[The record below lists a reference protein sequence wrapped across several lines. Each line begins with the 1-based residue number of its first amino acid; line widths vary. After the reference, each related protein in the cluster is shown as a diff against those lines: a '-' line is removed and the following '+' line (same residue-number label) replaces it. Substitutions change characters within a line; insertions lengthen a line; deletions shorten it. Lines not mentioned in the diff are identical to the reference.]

1 MPRQCDEKSTS
12 AAWREPEVDAKLQR
26 RVQRYGWDKAAEDYE
41 RFWAAQLRPAQDLL
55 LAFAGIR
62 RGEQVLDVA
71 CGTGLVSLQAAAA
84 TGPGGR
90 VVGTD
95 ISERMV
101 ERAREEAGRRSVEHV
116 VFQRVDAEAL
126 DLPDA
131 AFDAAICALGLMYVP
146 DPLRALQ
153 EMHRTLAP
161 GGRAVAAVWGAR
173 KRCGWAEIFP
183 IVESRVQSDVCPMFF
198 HLGTGDRLAQ
208 AFRDAGF
215 SDVRAERITTELAY
229 EGEGQALGA
238 AFAGGP
244 VAMAYSRF
252 DQPTRESAD
261 AAYLASIAAF
271 RRGSGYRVPGEFV
284 VVRGDR

>member
-1 MPRQCDEKSTS
+1 M
-12 AAWREPEVDAKLQR
+12 DAKLQR

-55 LAFAGIR
+55 LSLAAIR
-62 RGEQVLDVA
+62 SGERVLDVA
-71 CGTGLVSLQAAAA
+71 CGTGLVSLQAAAT
-84 TGPGGR
+84 TGSSGQ

-116 VFQRVDAEAL
+116 VFQRMDAEAL

-131 AFDAAICALGLMYVP
+131 AFDVTICALGLMYVP
-146 DPLRALQ
+146 NPLRALE

-173 KRCGWAEIFP
+173 KQCGWAEIFP

-198 HLGTGDRLAQ
+198 HLGTGDTLPQ

-215 SDVRAERITTELAY
+215 SDVRAERIATELAY
-229 EGEGQALGA
+229 DGDDQALGA

-252 DQPTRESAD
+252 DQPTRESAH
-261 AAYLASIAAF
+261 AAYLESIAAF

-284 VVRGDR
+284 VVRGDRLLPVRMT

>member
-1 MPRQCDEKSTS
+1 M
-12 AAWREPEVDAKLQR
+12 DAKLQR

-55 LAFAGIR
+55 LTFAGIR
-62 RGEQVLDVA
+62 GGERVLDVA
-71 CGTGLVSLQAAAA
+71 CGTGLVTLQAASS
-84 TGPGGR
+84 TGPLGQ

-95 ISERMV
+95 ISEQMG
-101 ERAREEAGRRSVEHV
+101 ERASAEARRRGVGHAT
-116 VFQRVDAEAL
+116 FQRMDAETL

-131 AFDAAICALGLMYVP
+131 TFDVAICALGLMYVP
-146 DPLRALQ
+146 DPRRALQ
-153 EMHRTLAP
+153 EMHRMLAP

-173 KRCGWAEIFP
+173 KQCGWAEIFP

-198 HLGTGDRLAQ
+198 HLGTGDTLAQ

-215 SDVRAERITTELAY
+215 GGVRAERITTELAY
-229 EGEGQALGA
+229 EGEGQAIGA

-252 DQPTRESAD
+252 DESTRESAH
-261 AAYLASIAAF
+261 AAYLESIAAF